1 MMAPELHASCSAAA
15 RAREG
20 GAWARWRAPA
30 DQAAC
35 KVRLCR
41 TVAAALGF
49 IVIAAGLEVDG
60 SSQVY
65 HTTNTAIIRGE

>member
-1 MMAPELHASCSAAA
+1 VLDFRGDPPGVES
-15 RAREG
+15 
-20 GAWARWRAPA
+20 WRMKTSGKA
-30 DQAAC
+30 

-41 TVAAALGF
+41 TGAAALGL
-49 IVIAAGLEVDG
+49 IVIAACLKVDG